1 MVSPMDRLD
10 VSEAPQT
17 PSADLSNLSDL
28 ARRTLACRAEVAT
41 LFRAVQGIA
50 GLAATNLE
58 TGGAIQDLCGLYSAL
73 DQLGR
78 ELGDQTERY
87 GALLSSA
94 GSA

>member
-1 MVSPMDRLD
+1 MDHLD
-10 VSEAPQT
+10 VAEPPQGAP
-17 PSADLSNLSDL
+17 ADLSSLTDL
-28 ARRTLACRAEVAT
+28 ERRTLACRSEVAT

-50 GLAATNLE
+50 GLAAANLE